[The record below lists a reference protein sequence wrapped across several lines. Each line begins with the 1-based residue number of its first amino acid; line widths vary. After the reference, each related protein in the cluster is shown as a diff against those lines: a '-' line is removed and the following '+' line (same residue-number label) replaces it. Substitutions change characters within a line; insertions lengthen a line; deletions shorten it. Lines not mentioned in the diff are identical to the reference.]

1 MKESYVYILSNKNRT
16 VLYIG
21 VTSNLI
27 DRIENHKNGIGS
39 TFTKKYNIYDLMYFE
54 KFNKIDQAI
63 QREKQLKKW
72 NKDWKWDLVKDMNPN
87 LLDLY
92 DEIKMS

>member
-1 MKESYVYILSNKNRT
+1 MKLSYVYILSNKNRT
-16 VLYIG
+16 VLNIG

-39 TFTKKYNIYDLMYFE
+39 TFTKKYNICDLMYFE